1 MFFGNNNGYFVH
13 VGKLHIQIQLVYSAH
28 SFYFDATQ
36 TSEWFEFWKWVVIT
50 GGGITVAKTFK
61 GTEYSTGSEE
71 GIMNWLI
78 ENWYLLVGGV
88 ALIVVA
94 GFAVYRFVGLP
105 TKAQVAK
112 IKEWLKYAVTMAEKE
127 LGGKT
132 GQLKLRMVYDMFV
145 SKFPSVAK
153 LISFDTF
160 ASWVDDALEWMNKQL
175 RSKQGY

>member
-1 MFFGNNNGYFVH
+1 
-13 VGKLHIQIQLVYSAH
+13 
-28 SFYFDATQ
+28 
-36 TSEWFEFWKWVVIT
+36 
-50 GGGITVAKTFK
+50 
-61 GTEYSTGSEE
+61 
-71 GIMNWLI
+71 MNWLI

-105 TKAQVAK
+105 TKAQVSK

-175 RSKQGY
+175 EANKAIETVVKGE

>member
-1 MFFGNNNGYFVH
+1 
-13 VGKLHIQIQLVYSAH
+13 
-28 SFYFDATQ
+28 
-36 TSEWFEFWKWVVIT
+36 
-50 GGGITVAKTFK
+50 
-61 GTEYSTGSEE
+61 
-71 GIMNWLI
+71 MNWLI
-78 ENWYLLVGGV
+78 DNWYLLVGGV
-88 ALIVVA
+88 ALIVAA
-94 GFAVYRFVGLP
+94 GFAVYKFVGLP
-105 TKAQVAK
+105 TKEQVIK

-175 RSKQGY
+175 EANKAIETVVNGE

>member
-1 MFFGNNNGYFVH
+1 
-13 VGKLHIQIQLVYSAH
+13 
-28 SFYFDATQ
+28 
-36 TSEWFEFWKWVVIT
+36 
-50 GGGITVAKTFK
+50 
-61 GTEYSTGSEE
+61 
-71 GIMNWLI
+71 MNWLI
-78 ENWYLLVGGV
+78 DNWYLLVGGV

-94 GFAVYRFVGLP
+94 GFAVYKFVGLP
-105 TKAQVAK
+105 TKEQVIK

-175 RSKQGY
+175 EANKAIETVVNGE

>member
-1 MFFGNNNGYFVH
+1 
-13 VGKLHIQIQLVYSAH
+13 
-28 SFYFDATQ
+28 
-36 TSEWFEFWKWVVIT
+36 
-50 GGGITVAKTFK
+50 
-61 GTEYSTGSEE
+61 
-71 GIMNWLI
+71 MNWLI

-94 GFAVYRFVGLP
+94 GFAVYKFVGLP
-105 TKAQVAK
+105 TKEQVIK

-175 RSKQGY
+175 EANKAIETVVKGE

>member
-1 MFFGNNNGYFVH
+1 
-13 VGKLHIQIQLVYSAH
+13 
-28 SFYFDATQ
+28 
-36 TSEWFEFWKWVVIT
+36 
-50 GGGITVAKTFK
+50 
-61 GTEYSTGSEE
+61 
-71 GIMNWLI
+71 MNWLI
-78 ENWYLLVGGV
+78 DNWYLLVGGV

-94 GFAVYRFVGLP
+94 GFAAYKFVGLP
-105 TKAQVAK
+105 TKEQVIK

-175 RSKQGY
+175 ESNKAIETVVNGE

>member
-1 MFFGNNNGYFVH
+1 
-13 VGKLHIQIQLVYSAH
+13 
-28 SFYFDATQ
+28 
-36 TSEWFEFWKWVVIT
+36 
-50 GGGITVAKTFK
+50 
-61 GTEYSTGSEE
+61 
-71 GIMNWLI
+71 MNWLI

-175 RSKQGY
+175 EANKAIETVVNGE

>member
-1 MFFGNNNGYFVH
+1 
-13 VGKLHIQIQLVYSAH
+13 
-28 SFYFDATQ
+28 
-36 TSEWFEFWKWVVIT
+36 
-50 GGGITVAKTFK
+50 
-61 GTEYSTGSEE
+61 
-71 GIMNWLI
+71 MNWLI
-78 ENWYLLVGGV
+78 DNWYLLVGGV

-94 GFAVYRFVGLP
+94 GFAVYKFVGLP
-105 TKAQVAK
+105 TKEQVIK

-175 RSKQGY
+175 EANKAIETVVKGE

>member
-1 MFFGNNNGYFVH
+1 
-13 VGKLHIQIQLVYSAH
+13 
-28 SFYFDATQ
+28 
-36 TSEWFEFWKWVVIT
+36 
-50 GGGITVAKTFK
+50 
-61 GTEYSTGSEE
+61 
-71 GIMNWLI
+71 MNWLI
-78 ENWYLLVGGV
+78 DNWYLLVGGV

-94 GFAVYRFVGLP
+94 GFAVYKFVGLP
-105 TKAQVAK
+105 TKEQVIK

-160 ASWVDDALEWMNKQL
+160 ASWVDDALEWMNKQIEAN
-175 RSKQGY
+175 KAIETVVNGE

>member
-1 MFFGNNNGYFVH
+1 
-13 VGKLHIQIQLVYSAH
+13 
-28 SFYFDATQ
+28 
-36 TSEWFEFWKWVVIT
+36 
-50 GGGITVAKTFK
+50 
-61 GTEYSTGSEE
+61 
-71 GIMNWLI
+71 MNWLI

-105 TKAQVAK
+105 TKALVAK

-127 LGGKT
+127 FGGKT

-175 RSKQGY
+175 EANKAIETVVKGE

>member
-1 MFFGNNNGYFVH
+1 
-13 VGKLHIQIQLVYSAH
+13 
-28 SFYFDATQ
+28 
-36 TSEWFEFWKWVVIT
+36 
-50 GGGITVAKTFK
+50 
-61 GTEYSTGSEE
+61 
-71 GIMNWLI
+71 MNWLI

-105 TKAQVAK
+105 TKEQVIK

-160 ASWVDDALEWMNKQL
+160 ASWVDDALEWMNKQIEAN
-175 RSKQGY
+175 KAIETVVNGE

>member
-1 MFFGNNNGYFVH
+1 
-13 VGKLHIQIQLVYSAH
+13 
-28 SFYFDATQ
+28 
-36 TSEWFEFWKWVVIT
+36 
-50 GGGITVAKTFK
+50 
-61 GTEYSTGSEE
+61 
-71 GIMNWLI
+71 MNWLI

-105 TKAQVAK
+105 TSAQVVK
-112 IKEWLKYAVTMAEKE
+112 IKEWLKYAVTMAEKD

-153 LISFDTF
+153 LITFDTF

-175 RSKQGY
+175 EANKAIETVVKGE

>member
-1 MFFGNNNGYFVH
+1 
-13 VGKLHIQIQLVYSAH
+13 
-28 SFYFDATQ
+28 
-36 TSEWFEFWKWVVIT
+36 
-50 GGGITVAKTFK
+50 
-61 GTEYSTGSEE
+61 
-71 GIMNWLI
+71 MNWLI

-105 TKAQVAK
+105 TKEQVIK

-175 RSKQGY
+175 ESNKAIETVVNGE

>member
-1 MFFGNNNGYFVH
+1 
-13 VGKLHIQIQLVYSAH
+13 
-28 SFYFDATQ
+28 
-36 TSEWFEFWKWVVIT
+36 
-50 GGGITVAKTFK
+50 
-61 GTEYSTGSEE
+61 
-71 GIMNWLI
+71 MNWLI

-105 TKAQVAK
+105 TKEQIVK

-175 RSKQGY
+175 EANKAIETVVKGE

>member
-1 MFFGNNNGYFVH
+1 
-13 VGKLHIQIQLVYSAH
+13 
-28 SFYFDATQ
+28 
-36 TSEWFEFWKWVVIT
+36 
-50 GGGITVAKTFK
+50 
-61 GTEYSTGSEE
+61 
-71 GIMNWLI
+71 MNWLI
-78 ENWYLLVGGV
+78 DNWSLLVGGV

-94 GFAVYRFVGLP
+94 GFAVYKFVGLP
-105 TKAQVAK
+105 TKEQVIK

-175 RSKQGY
+175 EANKAIETVVNGE

>member
-1 MFFGNNNGYFVH
+1 
-13 VGKLHIQIQLVYSAH
+13 
-28 SFYFDATQ
+28 
-36 TSEWFEFWKWVVIT
+36 
-50 GGGITVAKTFK
+50 
-61 GTEYSTGSEE
+61 
-71 GIMNWLI
+71 MNWLI

-88 ALIVVA
+88 ALIAVA

-105 TKAQVAK
+105 TKEQIVK

-153 LISFDTF
+153 LITFDTF
-160 ASWVDDALEWMNKQL
+160 ATWVDDALEWMNKQL
-175 RSKQGY
+175 EANKAIETVVKGE

>member
-1 MFFGNNNGYFVH
+1 
-13 VGKLHIQIQLVYSAH
+13 
-28 SFYFDATQ
+28 
-36 TSEWFEFWKWVVIT
+36 
-50 GGGITVAKTFK
+50 
-61 GTEYSTGSEE
+61 
-71 GIMNWLI
+71 MNWLI
-78 ENWYLLVGGV
+78 DNWYLLVGGV

-94 GFAVYRFVGLP
+94 GFAVYKFVGLP
-105 TKAQVAK
+105 TKEQVIK

-175 RSKQGY
+175 ESNKAIETVVNGE

>member
-1 MFFGNNNGYFVH
+1 
-13 VGKLHIQIQLVYSAH
+13 
-28 SFYFDATQ
+28 
-36 TSEWFEFWKWVVIT
+36 
-50 GGGITVAKTFK
+50 
-61 GTEYSTGSEE
+61 
-71 GIMNWLI
+71 MNWLI

-105 TKAQVAK
+105 TKEQVIK

-175 RSKQGY
+175 EANKAIETVVKGE

>member
-1 MFFGNNNGYFVH
+1 
-13 VGKLHIQIQLVYSAH
+13 
-28 SFYFDATQ
+28 
-36 TSEWFEFWKWVVIT
+36 
-50 GGGITVAKTFK
+50 
-61 GTEYSTGSEE
+61 
-71 GIMNWLI
+71 MNWLI
-78 ENWYLLVGGV
+78 DNWYLLVGGV

-94 GFAVYRFVGLP
+94 GFAVYKFVGLP
-105 TKAQVAK
+105 TKEQVIK
-112 IKEWLKYAVTMAEKE
+112 IKEWLKYAVTIAEKE

-175 RSKQGY
+175 EANKAIETVVNGE